1 MRAIVT
7 GGTGLIGRALCREL
21 VDHGHEVIVLSR
33 NPDKKEEGLPSQV
46 ETVGWD
52 AQSARGWG
60 DRVSETDAIVN
71 LAGAGL
77 ADGRWTDERKRSIL
91 ESRVK
96 AGQAVLEAVSA
107 AATRPKVVI
116 QSSAVGYYGPRGD
129 EVLNEDAAPGGD
141 YLARVCFDWEASTA
155 PVVRM
160 GVRRPVIRTGIVL
173 TTEGGAFPKILL
185 PFKLFAGG
193 PMGNG
198 SQYWPWIHIND
209 EVRAIRF
216 LMENETASGPFN
228 LTAPN
233 PLTNKEFAS
242 VVGQAMGRPS
252 LMPAPAF
259 ALKLAL
265 GEMSTVLLDGQRAV
279 PSRLQELGFEF
290 DFATLDAAL
299 KDLLK

>member
-1 MRAIVT
+1 M
-7 GGTGLIGRALCREL
+7 
-21 VDHGHEVIVLSR
+21 
-33 NPDKKEEGLPSQV
+33 
-46 ETVGWD
+46 
-52 AQSARGWG
+52 
-60 DRVSETDAIVN
+60 N

-129 EVLNEDAAPGGD
+129 EVLNEDAAPGSD

>member
-129 EVLNEDAAPGGD
+129 EVLNEDAAPGSD

>member
-1 MRAIVT
+1 
-7 GGTGLIGRALCREL
+7 
-21 VDHGHEVIVLSR
+21 
-33 NPDKKEEGLPSQV
+33 
-46 ETVGWD
+46 
-52 AQSARGWG
+52 
-60 DRVSETDAIVN
+60 
-71 LAGAGL
+71 
-77 ADGRWTDERKRSIL
+77 
-91 ESRVK
+91 
-96 AGQAVLEAVSA
+96 
-107 AATRPKVVI
+107 
-116 QSSAVGYYGPRGD
+116 
-129 EVLNEDAAPGGD
+129 
-141 YLARVCFDWEASTA
+141 
-155 PVVRM
+155 
-160 GVRRPVIRTGIVL
+160 
-173 TTEGGAFPKILL
+173 
-185 PFKLFAGG
+185 
-193 PMGNG
+193 MGNG
-198 SQYWPWIHIND
+198 SQYPGLGYIND

>member
-129 EVLNEDAAPGGD
+129 EVLNEDAAPGSD

-233 PLTNKEFAS
+233 PLTNKQFAS

>member
-33 NPDKKEEGLPSQV
+33 NPDRKEEGLPSQV
-46 ETVGWD
+46 EAVGWD
-52 AQSARGWG
+52 AQSATGWG
-60 DRVSETDAIVN
+60 DLVNETDAIVN

-96 AGQAVLEAVSA
+96 AGQAVVEAVSA
-107 AATRPKVVI
+107 ATTRPKVVI

-129 EVLNEDAAPGGD
+129 EVLNEDAAPGSD

-155 PVVRM
+155 PVERM
-160 GVRRPVIRTGIVL
+160 CVRRPVIRTGIVL
-173 TTEGGAFPKILL
+173 STEDGAFPKILL

-233 PLTNKEFAS
+233 PLTNKQFAS

>member
-1 MRAIVT
+1 MPPRAV
-7 GGTGLIGRALCREL
+7 
-21 VDHGHEVIVLSR
+21 
-33 NPDKKEEGLPSQV
+33 
-46 ETVGWD
+46 
-52 AQSARGWG
+52 
-60 DRVSETDAIVN
+60 
-71 LAGAGL
+71 
-77 ADGRWTDERKRSIL
+77 
-91 ESRVK
+91 
-96 AGQAVLEAVSA
+96 
-107 AATRPKVVI
+107 
-116 QSSAVGYYGPRGD
+116 
-129 EVLNEDAAPGGD
+129 D
-141 YLARVCFDWEASTA
+141 YLARACFDWEASTA
-155 PVVRM
+155 LLGRAY
-160 GVRRPVIRTGIVL
+160 GRALACYTHRHRPHH
-173 TTEGGAFPKILL
+173 GGRLLFPRFCF
-185 PFKLFAGG
+185 PSSFAG
-193 PMGNG
+193 MGNAL
-198 SQYWPWIHIND
+198 QYWPCIHIND

>member
-129 EVLNEDAAPGGD
+129 EVLNEDAAPGSD

-279 PSRLQELGFEF
+279 PSRLQEFGFEF

>member
-33 NPDKKEEGLPSQV
+33 NPDRKEEGLPSQV
-46 ETVGWD
+46 EAVGWD
-52 AQSARGWG
+52 AQSATGWG
-60 DRVSETDAIVN
+60 DLVNETDAIVN

-96 AGQAVLEAVSA
+96 AGQAVVEAVSA
-107 AATRPKVVI
+107 ATTRPKVVI
-116 QSSAVGYYGPRGD
+116 QSSAVGYYGPRSD
-129 EVLNEDAAPGGD
+129 EVLNEDAAPGSD

-155 PVVRM
+155 PVERM

-173 TTEGGAFPKILL
+173 STEDGAFPKILL

>member
-33 NPDKKEEGLPSQV
+33 NTDRKEEGLPSQV
-46 ETVGWD
+46 EAVGWD
-52 AQSARGWG
+52 AQSATGWG
-60 DRVSETDAIVN
+60 DLVNETDAIVN

-96 AGQAVLEAVSA
+96 AGQAVVEAVSA
-107 AATRPKVVI
+107 ATTRPKVVI
-116 QSSAVGYYGPRGD
+116 QSSAVGYYGPRSD
-129 EVLNEDAAPGGD
+129 EVLNEDAAPGSD

-155 PVVRM
+155 PVERM

-173 TTEGGAFPKILL
+173 STEDGAFPKILL

-233 PLTNKEFAS
+233 PLTNKQFAS